1 MEKRWILKE
10 QPNTADIERLS
21 EQLGIAPP
29 LASMLLNR
37 GISRKEEALEFFNP
51 DIEKLHDPFLMRDME
66 KAVERLSQAI
76 INNEKILI
84 YGDYDVDGTSAVALM
99 YSFLSEIIGQEYQE
113 YIEYYIPDRYSEGY
127 GISEKGIVYCRDNNF
142 NLLISLDCGIK
153 ANDRIDQANS
163 YGVDV
168 IICDHHLPGDMLPNA
183 VAILDPKC
191 QECGYPYKELSGCGV
206 GFKLMQGYCKK
217 FDLPDQIWLSKLD
230 LVAISIASDI
240 VEITGENRILAHF
253 GLIIINRFP
262 RVGIKSI
269 IEQSGIKIQYPPR
282 EETIFTRVISISDLV
297 FYVGPRINAA
307 GRVKTGRESVR
318 LMICEDE
325 DKSVDI
331 GKNINNHNDA
341 RRELDKKATMEA
353 MEMVLN
359 SENNKHRKS
368 IVLYNPTWNKG
379 IIGIVA
385 SRLVE
390 EFYKPTVVLTKSP
403 DGLVTGSARSVKE
416 FDIYNG
422 IDTCSDILEH
432 FGGHKF
438 AAGLSL
444 KEENLEEFNDRFE
457 HFVEENLTED
467 AFIPEIE
474 VDMDIELSEINN
486 AFMSDLKKFAPFGP
500 GNMAPIFRSRNVVE
514 EGLGKIVGE
523 KHLKMRVLYRDKPG
537 SPIDAIAFNVKEH
550 ITDIA
555 KRKYTGSQ
563 KFLDYLSI
571 DSVDK
576 IDLKVHFSKIAG
588 INDFDILYHVEENSW
603 NNVTL
608 LQLNIKDIL
617 FSDNSSL
624 HKSSDY

>member
-10 QPNTADIERLS
+10 QPSTADIEALAQ
-21 EQLGIAPP
+21 QLNIAPP
-29 LASMLLNR
+29 LASLLLSR
-37 GISRKEEALEFFNP
+37 GIDNKDEALKFFSP
-51 DIEKLHDPFLMRDME
+51 DIGKLHDPFLMNDMD
-66 KAVERLSQAI
+66 KAVDRLSQAI

-99 YSFLSEIIGQEYQE
+99 YSFLSEIIGPEYQK

-127 GISEKGIVYCRDNNF
+127 GISDKGIAYCRDNNF
-142 NLLISLDCGIK
+142 QLLISLDCGIK
-153 ANDRIDQANS
+153 ANDKIDIANS

-168 IICDHHLPGDMLPNA
+168 IICDHHLPGDTLPNA
-183 VAILDPKC
+183 HAILDPKC
-191 QECGYPYKELSGCGV
+191 AECSYPYKELSGCGV
-206 GFKLMQGYCKK
+206 GFKLMQGYCTK

-240 VEITGENRILAHF
+240 VEITGENRILAYF

-307 GRVKTGRESVR
+307 GRIKTGRESVR
-318 LMICEDE
+318 LMVCEDE

-341 RRELDKKATMEA
+341 RRELDKKATIEA
-353 MEMVLN
+353 LEMVLN
-359 SENNKHRKS
+359 SESNKHRKS

-390 EFYKPTVVLTKSP
+390 EFYKPTIVLTKSP

-422 IDTCSDILEH
+422 VDSCSDLLEH

-444 KEENLEEFNDRFE
+444 KEENLEEFSDRFE
-457 HFVEENLTED
+457 HFVVENLTED
-467 AFIPEIE
+467 AFVPEIE
-474 VDMDIELSEINN
+474 VDMDIDLSEISN
-486 AFMSDLKKFAPFGP
+486 AFMTDLKKFAPFGP

-523 KHLKMRVLYRDKPG
+523 KHLKMRLLYSDKPG
-537 SPIDAIAFNVKEH
+537 QPIDAIAFNVKEH
-550 ITDIA
+550 ITDMA
-555 KRKYTGSQ
+555 KRKYAGDQ
-563 KFLDYLSI
+563 KFLSYLGI
-571 DSVDK
+571 KSVDE
-576 IDLKVHFSKIAG
+576 IDLKIHFSKIAA

-603 NNVTL
+603 NNITS
-608 LQLNIKDIL
+608 LQLNVKDIR
-617 FSDNSSL
+617 FSHTSSL
-624 HKSSDY
+624 YKSADY

>member
-1 MEKRWILKE
+1 MDKRWILKE
-10 QPNTADIERLS
+10 QPAAADVEALS
-21 EQLGIAPP
+21 QQLAIVPP
-29 LASMLLNR
+29 LASLLLSR
-37 GISRKEEALEFFNP
+37 GIDNKDDAIEFFTP
-51 DIEKLHDPFLMRDME
+51 DINKLHDPFLMRDMD
-66 KAVERLSQAI
+66 KAVDRLSQAI

-99 YSFLSEIIGQEYQE
+99 YSFLSEIIGPEYKK

-127 GISEKGIVYCRDNNF
+127 GISDKGIDYCRNNNF
-142 NLLISLDCGIK
+142 KLLISLDCGIK
-153 ANDRIDQANS
+153 ANDKIDIANT
-163 YGVDV
+163 YGIDV
-168 IICDHHLPGDMLPNA
+168 IICDHHLQGDTLPNA

-191 QECGYPYKELSGCGV
+191 SECSYPYKELSGCGV

-240 VEITGENRILAHF
+240 VEITGENRILAYF

-307 GRVKTGRESVR
+307 GRIKTGCESVR
-318 LMICEDE
+318 LLVCEDE

-331 GKNINNHNDA
+331 GKNINTHNDA

-353 MEMVLN
+353 LEMVLN

-390 EFYKPTVVLTKSP
+390 EFYKPTIILTKSP

-422 IDTCSDILEH
+422 IDACSDILEH

-444 KEENLEEFNDRFE
+444 REEHLEEFSDRFE
-457 HFVEENLTED
+457 HFVQENLSED
-467 AFIPEIE
+467 AFVPEIE

-486 AFMSDLKKFAPFGP
+486 VFMADLKKFAPFGP
-500 GNMAPIFRSRNVVE
+500 GNMVPVFRSKNVVE

-523 KHLKMRVLYRDKPG
+523 KHLKMRMLYSDKPVQ
-537 SPIDAIAFNVKEH
+537 PIDAIAFNAKEH
-550 ITDIA
+550 ITDMA
-555 KRKYTGSQ
+555 KRKYKNDR
-563 KFLDYLSI
+563 KFLDYLGI
-571 DSVDK
+571 DSVDQ
-576 IDLKVHFSKIAG
+576 IDLRIHFSKIAA

-603 NNVTL
+603 NNVVS
-608 LQLNIKDIL
+608 LQLNIKDIR
-617 FSDNSSL
+617 FSDKSSL
-624 HKSSDY
+624 YKTSEF